1 MEAARFLAAPEAR
14 REVGGYDRMTRGC
27 NVQHVIEPHGSSR
40 LNALFV
46 ADPRENE
53 RLREEAER
61 LPSIVVS
68 SAAAANAV
76 MLGAGYFN
84 PLAGYMNKAD
94 ALSVARDLRTTTGL
108 FWPVPVLNLVHDA
121 AALAPGQR
129 IALRDPNVDGAPVL
143 AVMDVEAIETLA
155 DEEADLIVA

>member
-1 MEAARFLAAPEAR
+1 M
-14 REVGGYDRMTRGC
+14 
-27 NVQHVIEPHGSSR
+27 QHIIEPHGSSA

-53 RLREEAER
+53 RLREEAQS

-68 SAAAANAV
+68 SAAAANAA

-84 PLAGYMNKAD
+84 PLTGYMNKAD
-94 ALSVARDLRTTTGL
+94 ALSVARDLKTTAGL

-121 AALAPGQR
+121 SALAPGR
-129 IALRDPNVDGAPVL
+129 RVALRDPNVDGAPVL
-143 AVMDVEAIETLA
+143 AENKLA
-155 DEEADLIVA
+155 RCKNILARRTRNML